1 MLERLKIMDADLA
14 AIEDL
19 KLIYV
24 AVASVPTKNFSGV
37 RNSPRRIPDFY
48 QPLLHN

>member
-14 AIEDL
+14 AMEDL

-24 AVASVPTKNFSGV
+24 AVASVPTKNFRGLETALAGLP
-37 RNSPRRIPDFY
+37 NFY
-48 QPLLHN
+48 QSLLL